1 MTEMPDR
8 NEPAISVPAG
18 DTADRLSMWADRLV
32 LWISRHWLALFNLAL
47 ALYLAV
53 PFLAPVL
60 MRSGLTG
67 PARVVYFLYTPL
79 CHQLPDRSY
88 FLFGEHRIYTL
99 EALEQAGVLEGN
111 GILERR
117 RYIGDQQLGWK
128 VALCERD
135 VAIYGAMLAGGLL
148 FGLLRRRGR
157 VPKLSFRVYL
167 LFLIPIAVDGLT
179 QLVGLRSS
187 NWWLRTITGAIF
199 GLATVWLAYPYVDEA
214 MNDIQRS
221 TAAKLDRETSLE

>member
-1 MTEMPDR
+1 MTQRPDR
-8 NEPAISVPAG
+8 NEPAANPTAG
-18 DTADRLSMWADRLV
+18 DRADRLSMAADRMV
-32 LWISRHWLALFNLAL
+32 LWISRHWLALFNVAL
-47 ALYLAV
+47 ALYLVV
-53 PFLAPVL
+53 PFMAPVL
-60 MRSGLTG
+60 MRAGLAG

-88 FLFGEHRIYTL
+88 FLFGEQPVYAL
-99 EALEQAGVLEGN
+99 EELEQAGVLQGS

-148 FGLLRRRGR
+148 FGLLRRRGG

-167 LFLIPIAVDGLT
+167 LFLVPVALDGLT
-179 QLVGLRSS
+179 QLVGLRTS
-187 NWWLRTITGAIF
+187 NWLLRSITGAIF
-199 GLATVWLAYPYVDEA
+199 GLATVWLAYPYIDEA
-214 MNDIQRS
+214 MDDIRRS
-221 TAAKLDRETSLE
+221 TEAKLDR

>member
-1 MTEMPDR
+1 MTQ
-8 NEPAISVPAG
+8 VPNPNDAAANSTAG
-18 DTADRLSMWADRLV
+18 SSADRLAMAADRLV

-53 PFLAPVL
+53 PFMAPML
-60 MRSGLTG
+60 MRSGFTG
-67 PARVVYFLYTPL
+67 PARVIYFLYTPL

-88 FLFGEHRIYTL
+88 FLFGEQPIYAL
-99 EALEQAGVLEGN
+99 EELEQAGVLQGS

-117 RYIGDQQLGWK
+117 RYIGDEQLGWK

-148 FGLLRRRGR
+148 FGLLRRRGS
-157 VPKLSFRVYL
+157 VPKLSFRIYL
-167 LFLIPIAVDGLT
+167 LFLAPIALDGLT

-187 NWWLRTITGAIF
+187 NWWLRSLTGAIF

-214 MNDIQRS
+214 MNDIRRS
-221 TAAKLDRETSLE
+221 TEAKLDR